1 MVDLLLMT
9 SLGFLGSFGH
19 CLGMCGPLTVAF
31 SLGAGVG
38 VGDAPNRW
46 AALRFHLLLNGGR
59 MASYALVGGL
69 IGGLG
74 SVLVAGGHMAGLGS
88 DLRRAMA
95 LLTGSLLVWF
105 GLMQVSPG
113 LLPRLPFLHPLQGQA
128 LHQRLMQAMGK
139 VADGRHWWTPAALGL
154 VWGLVPCGFLYAAQI
169 KAAETTQAN
178 AGALTMLAFGLGT
191 LPMMVGI
198 GFSASWLSQDRRSQL
213 FRLGGWITLIIGLIT
228 LTRTGDAMTDYGGY
242 ASLALLILA
251 LVARPLSRLWPGPL
265 RYRRGLGV
273 GAFLLGLAHAVQMVH
288 HSWQGNLS
296 AIGFML
302 PQHQWGVLAGVFALA
317 LLLPLALTSR
327 NDLQRWLGST
337 WRTLHLLSLP
347 ALALGLTH
355 GLLMGSPSGGLS
367 PVNLGQWL
375 RIGLLVGLG
384 LAVVLI
390 RSRRFWAWIS
400 LEPYY
405 VAPHVA
411 SKYAPQYDSQTSGE
425 TYVAPKPEHHS

>member
-38 VGDAPNRW
+38 EQPNRW

-59 MASYALVGGL
+59 MASYALVGAL

-74 SVLVAGGHMAGLGS
+74 SVLVAGGHMAGVGS

-95 LLTGSLLVWF
+95 LLTGNLLVWF

-128 LHQRLMQAMGK
+128 LHPRLMQAMGK

-154 VWGLVPCGFLYAAQI
+154 VWGLVPCGFLYAAQL
-169 KAAETTQAN
+169 KAAETTQAT
-178 AGALTMLAFGLGT
+178 AGSLTMLAFGLGT

-198 GFSASWLSQDRRSQL
+198 GFSASWLSQNRRSQL

-242 ASLALLILA
+242 ASLALLMLA
-251 LVARPLSRLWPGPL
+251 LVARPLSQVWPGPM

-296 AIGFML
+296 AIWFML
-302 PQHQWGVLAGVFALA
+302 PLHRWGVLAGVLTLT

-327 NDLQRWLGST
+327 NDLQRWLGAG
-337 WRTLHLLSLP
+337 WRTLHLLSIP
-347 ALALGLTH
+347 ALWLGLTH
-355 GLLMGSPSGGLS
+355 GLLMGTAPSGLA

-375 RIGLLVGLG
+375 RVGLLLGLG
-384 LAVVLI
+384 LAVWLI
-390 RSRRFWAWIS
+390 RYRRFWAWIS
-400 LEPYY
+400 LDPYY
-405 VAPHVA
+405 VPPRVT
-411 SKYAPQYDSQTSGE
+411 SKPSPQPSSK
-425 TYVAPKPEHHS
+425 TYVAPNPEHR

>member
-1 MVDLLLMT
+1 
-9 SLGFLGSFGH
+9 
-19 CLGMCGPLTVAF
+19 VAF

-38 VGDAPNRW
+38 EHPNRW

-74 SVLVAGGHMAGLGS
+74 SVLVAGGHMAGVGS

-169 KAAETTQAN
+169 KAAETTQATS
-178 AGALTMLAFGLGT
+178 GALTMLAFGLGT

-242 ASLALLILA
+242 VSLALLMLA
-251 LVARPLSRLWPGPL
+251 LVSRPISRVWPGPM

-296 AIGFML
+296 ALWFML
-302 PQHQWGVLAGVFALA
+302 PLHQWGVLAGVLTLG
-317 LLLPLALTSR
+317 LLFPLAHTSR
-327 NDLQRWLGST
+327 NDLQRWLGAG
-337 WRTLHLLSLP
+337 WRMLHLLSLP
-347 ALALGLTH
+347 ALFLGLTH
-355 GLLMGSPSGGLS
+355 GLLMGASSGGLL
-367 PVNLGQWL
+367 PVNAGQWL
-375 RIGLLVGLG
+375 RVSLFLGFG
-384 LAVVLI
+384 LAVLLI
-390 RSRRFWAWIS
+390 RSRRCWVWMS

-405 VAPHVA
+405 VAPYAA
-411 SKYAPQYDSQTSGE
+411 SKYAPKTSSE
-425 TYVAPKPEHHS
+425 TYVEPKPEHH

>member
-1 MVDLLLMT
+1 MMVDLLLMT

-38 VGDAPNRW
+38 EHPNRW

-74 SVLVAGGHMAGLGS
+74 SVLVAGGHMAGVGS

-95 LLTGSLLVWF
+95 LLTGGLLVWF

-113 LLPRLPFLHPLQGQA
+113 LLPRLPFVHPLQGQA

-154 VWGLVPCGFLYAAQI
+154 VWGLVPCGFLYAAQL
-169 KAAETTQAN
+169 KAAETTQAT

-242 ASLALLILA
+242 ASLALLMLA
-251 LVARPLSRLWPGPL
+251 LVARPLSRVWPGPM

-273 GAFLLGLAHAVQMVH
+273 GAFVLGLAHAVQMVH
-288 HSWQGNLS
+288 HSWQGNLN
-296 AIGFML
+296 AIWFML
-302 PQHQWGVLAGVFALA
+302 PAHQWGVLAGVMTLT
-317 LLLPLALTSR
+317 LLFPLALTSR
-327 NDLQRWLGST
+327 NDLQRWLGSA

-347 ALALGLTH
+347 ALGLGLTH
-355 GLLMGSPSGGLS
+355 GLLMGASPSRWLPTS
-367 PVNLGQWL
+367 PGQWW
-375 RIGLLVGLG
+375 RAGCLLALGLG
-384 LAVVLI
+384 VVLV
-390 RSRRFWAWIS
+390 RSRRFWTWLA
-400 LEPYY
+400 LEKYY
-405 VAPHVA
+405 
-411 SKYAPQYDSQTSGE
+411 G
-425 TYVAPKPEHHS
+425 APKPIPPTHADPTPKPHR

>member
-38 VGDAPNRW
+38 EHPNRW
-46 AALRFHLLLNGGR
+46 DALRFHLLLNGGR

-74 SVLVAGGHMAGLGS
+74 SVLVAGGHMAGVGS

-95 LLTGSLLVWF
+95 LFTGSLLVWF

-128 LHQRLMQAMGK
+128 LHQQLMQAMGQ
-139 VADGRHWWTPAALGL
+139 VADGRRWWTPAALGL
-154 VWGLVPCGFLYAAQI
+154 VWGLMPCGFLYAAQI
-169 KAAETTQAN
+169 KAAETTQAT
-178 AGALTMLAFGLGT
+178 AGALTMVAFGLGT

-213 FRLGGWITLIIGLIT
+213 FHLGGWVTLTIGLIT
-228 LTRTGDAMTDYGGY
+228 LTRSGDAMTDYGGY

-251 LVARPLSRLWPGPL
+251 LVARPISRLWPGPM

-296 AIGFML
+296 ALWFML
-302 PQHQWGVLAGVFALA
+302 PLHQWGVLAGVLTLA
-317 LLLPLALTSR
+317 LLLPLAITSR
-327 NDLQRWLGST
+327 NDLQRWLGAG

-347 ALALGLTH
+347 ALWLGLTH
-355 GLLMGSPSGGLS
+355 GLLMGTAPSGVI
-367 PVNLGQWL
+367 PVHFGQWL
-375 RIGLLVGLG
+375 RIGLLVGFG
-384 LAVVLI
+384 IAVLLL

-400 LEPYY
+400 LETYY
-405 VAPHVA
+405 VAP
-411 SKYAPQYDSQTSGE
+411 YAPSTYVPQTFSE
-425 TYVAPKPEHHS
+425 TYVAPQPEPRR